1 MSATANHRHAC
12 ILQMLQM
19 EHELTLAKLVLETG
33 ASIATIRRD
42 LLSLEQNGKVVRTLG
57 GVRLADSQS
66 LVERAFDRRSQQCRQ
81 EKLDIAAQAA
91 KQVQDGMTIILDSG
105 TTCWNLAKALQSR
118 KSLRVV
124 TSSIAIIE
132 ALGGRDG
139 IEIYLVGGKFRL
151 ENLDFFGPHSIDTLG
166 AFQADIAFL
175 GCDSLLPKLGAF
187 THDSESAAI
196 SRAMCSSSRRH
207 VLLCD
212 HSKVGRSS
220 PFLVMRPGEM
230 DELITDQG
238 VPSLKGEPYLIS
250 IGRQEA

>member
-1 MSATANHRHAC
+1 
-12 ILQMLQM
+12 MLQM
-19 EHELTLAKLVLETG
+19 EHELTLAKLVMETG

-42 LLSLEQNGKVVRTLG
+42 LLMLEQDGKVVRTLN
-57 GVRLADSQS
+57 GVRLADAPS
-66 LVERAFDRRSQQCRQ
+66 LVERTFNRRSQQCRQ

-91 KQVQDGMTIILDSG
+91 KQVQDGMTVILDSG
-105 TTCWNLAKALQSR
+105 TTCWSLAKSLQNK

-124 TSSIAIIE
+124 TSSMAIIE

-139 IEIYLVGGKFRL
+139 IEIYLIGGKFRL
-151 ENLDFFGPHSIDTLG
+151 ENLDFFGPHSVDSLG

-187 THDSESAAI
+187 THNSESAAI
-196 SRAMCSSSRRH
+196 SRAMCCSSRRH

-220 PFLVMRPGEM
+220 PFLVMRPSEI
-230 DELITDQG
+230 DEVITDRSAS
-238 VPSLKGEPYLIS
+238 SLKEEPYQVS
-250 IGRQEA
+250 VCKKD